1 MNLMGI
7 FGASDDGAAR
17 PLPTVFLLRGGSV
30 ALMRARRPGWLS
42 GQRSRSG
49 ILHFREQRANPAFR
63 RTIALHQELHCK
75 FLKEL
80 VEGWLVAAL
89 IAQDFLLGQFL
100 ARQ

>member
-1 MNLMGI
+1 LCGPPAPDRLS
-7 FGASDDGAAR
+7 FTGRVSCAYEGA
-17 PLPTVFLLRGGSV
+17 P
-30 ALMRARRPGWLS
+30 PGLAS